1 MTLRNHLIIEHAIDE
16 IVVGHQYRRDL
27 GNLDDLTESIRRLG
41 LLHPVAV
48 TPTYVLIS
56 GNRRLAAL
64 RRLGHT
70 SAAVWIVPNASDKL
84 ATVLAIQ
91 NENTLQKAL
100 TPIEQA
106 ELYAELKSIYAEDAA
121 CRDAETRFGSPSR
134 TEHIAAFQR
143 DRRGDAESARPQQ
156 GTAPRSPSRLTRAR
170 TQAARSV
177 TGRDSRSMLEHV
189 VELQKIAADDAEDNL
204 VRQAAAEALI
214 DLNQDGKV
222 EGRYLRVKLA
232 QHTAALGR
240 YAEDPDTSDV
250 VRTAASTELAALV
263 SEEIPKTAV
272 KEVALALERV
282 AEIQKADQGRTARV
296 GWPGADPFL
305 REKHEVRRLID
316 LLRREQGWWKCFD
329 PNVIGEH
336 ATDDQWDLISTAAG
350 GTNTFV
356 NSAAVARG
364 ARPSP
369 ESTTP

>member
-1 MTLRNHLIIEHAIDE
+1 MSRNHLIIEHAIDE

-64 RRLGHT
+64 RRLGQT
-70 SAAVWIVPNASDKL
+70 SVPIWIVPDVSDKL
-84 ATVLAIQ
+84 SMVLAIQ
-91 NENTLQKAL
+91 DEHTLQKAL

-106 ELYAELKSIYAEDAA
+106 ELYAELKAIYAEGAA
-121 CRDAETRFGSPSR
+121 CRDAETRFGSAKRSG
-134 TEHIAAFQR
+134 HIAALETR
-143 DRRGDAESARPQQ
+143 RRGGAESALPLQ
-156 GTAPRSPSRLTRAR
+156 GQPTRSQEWYTRAR
-170 TQAARSV
+170 SQAARAV

-189 VELQKIAADDAEDNL
+189 VELQNIAADDAEDEP

-232 QHTAALGR
+232 QHTAALSR
-240 YAEDPDTSDV
+240 YAEDPNTSDA
-250 VRTAASTELAALV
+250 VRTAAAAELAALV
-263 SEEIPKTAV
+263 HGEHPNIAV

-282 AEIQKADQGRTARV
+282 AEIQNVEQVRSAQV
-296 GWPGADPFL
+296 GWPNADPFL
-305 REKHEVRRLID
+305 RQKYEVRRLVD
-316 LLRREQGWWKCFD
+316 LLSREQGWWRRFD

-336 ATDDQWDLISTAAG
+336 ATDDQWDQISTAAG